1 MSQVRWSRLP
11 ALAAAP
17 ALVALAVAGCSAGG
31 SASAPASHPA
41 SSAAASTP
49 AAGGTPAAAGYTA
62 TQLRAALLTKING
75 KTPAAPVEAGQYGS
89 LTEVKATKNSMT
101 GVTVK
106 PAACAQTTVTGFNS
120 PSFADVPATVSTFKV
135 GSNGV
140 SEVLMA
146 PSSATA
152 ALALK
157 NQIPANCAKYTAVVK
172 GKTFVYTVSER
183 TVSHLAQD
191 ARAMNIE
198 ATGSESINVWS
209 VVYRASDF
217 VGAVTIV
224 GPNATATVATTLAA
238 QAYAHAAKTLH

>member
-1 MSQVRWSRLP
+1 M
-11 ALAAAP
+11 
-17 ALVALAVAGCSAGG
+17 
-31 SASAPASHPA
+31 
-41 SSAAASTP
+41 
-49 AAGGTPAAAGYTA
+49 
-62 TQLRAALLTKING
+62 
-75 KTPAAPVEAGQYGS
+75 EAGQYGS

-120 PSFADVPATVSTFKV
+120 PSFANVPATVSTFKV

-140 SEVLMA
+140 SEVLMS

-183 TVSHLAQD
+183 TVSPLAQD

>member
-11 ALAAAP
+11 ALAAAT

-49 AAGGTPAAAGYTA
+49 AAAAGYTA

-106 PAACAQTTVTGFNS
+106 PAACARTTTAGFNS
-120 PSFADVPATVSTFKV
+120 PSYANVPATVSTFKV

-140 SEVLMA
+140 SEVLLA

-157 NQIPANCAKYTAVVK
+157 NQIPASCAKYTAVVK

-191 ARAMNIE
+191 ARAMNIV
-198 ATGSESINVWS
+198 ASGSESINVWS

-224 GPNATATVATTLAA
+224 GPNASANVVTTLAA

>member
-1 MSQVRWSRLP
+1 M
-11 ALAAAP
+11 
-17 ALVALAVAGCSAGG
+17 AGCSGGG
-31 SASAPASHPA
+31 SATPHASPPA
-41 SSAAASTP
+41 SSP
-49 AAGGTPAAAGYTA
+49 AVSAPQTTSYTA
-62 TQLRAALLTKING
+62 TQLRGALLTKING
-75 KTPAAPVEAGQYGS
+75 QAPAAPVEAGQYGS
-89 LTEVKATKNSMT
+89 LNEVKATKNSMT
-101 GVTVK
+101 GVKVK
-106 PAACAQTTVTGFNS
+106 PSSCAQTTVTGFNS
-120 PSFADVPATVSTFKV
+120 PAFASVPATVSTFKV

-140 SEVLMA
+140 SEVLLA

-157 NQIPANCAKYTAVVK
+157 NQIPASCARYTATVK

-183 TVSHLAQD
+183 TVSHLAQS

-198 ATGSESINVWS
+198 ATGSESVNVWS

>member
-49 AAGGTPAAAGYTA
+49 AAAAGYTA

-146 PSSATA
+146 PSTATA

>member
-11 ALAAAP
+11 VLAAVPALA
-17 ALVALAVAGCSAGG
+17 ALAVAGCSSGQPA
-31 SASAPASHPA
+31 ASGPAAQPASGQ
-41 SSAAASTP
+41 AAATP
-49 AAGGTPAAAGYTA
+49 HTTSYTA
-62 TQLRAALLTKING
+62 TQLRGALLTKING
-75 KTPAAPVEAGQYGS
+75 QSPAAPVESGQYGS
-89 LTEVKATKNSMT
+89 LAQVKATKSSMN
-101 GVTVK
+101 GVKVK
-106 PAACAQTTVTGFNS
+106 PATCAKTTVTGFNS
-120 PSFADVPATVSTFKV
+120 PSFANVPATVSTFKV

-140 SEVLMA
+140 SEVLLS

-157 NQIPANCAKYTAVVK
+157 NQVPTSCAKYSAVVK
-172 GKTFVYTVSER
+172 GKTFEYTVSER
-183 TVSHLAQD
+183 TVNHLAQE

>member
-41 SSAAASTP
+41 GSAAASTP
-49 AAGGTPAAAGYTA
+49 AAAAGYTA
-62 TQLRAALLTKING
+62 TQLRGALLTKING

-89 LTEVKATKNSMT
+89 LTEVKATRNSMT

-120 PSFADVPATVSTFKV
+120 PSFANVPATVSTFKV

-146 PSSATA
+146 PSPATA

-157 NQIPANCAKYTAVVK
+157 NQIPANCARYTAVVK

>member
-1 MSQVRWSRLP
+1 MSQVRWSRRP
-11 ALAAAP
+11 ALAALP
-17 ALVALAVAGCSAGG
+17 ALVALAVAGCSGGG
-31 SASAPASHPA
+31 SA
-41 SSAAASTP
+41 TP
-49 AAGGTPAAAGYTA
+49 HATQPPTSQAAGTAQTTSYTA
-62 TQLRAALLTKING
+62 TQLRGALLTKING
-75 KTPAAPVEAGQYGS
+75 QAPAAPVEAGQYGS
-89 LTEVKATKNSMT
+89 LAEVKATKNSMT
-101 GVTVK
+101 GVKVK
-106 PAACAQTTVTGFNS
+106 PSSCAQTTVTGFNS
-120 PSFADVPATVSTFKV
+120 PAFASFPATVSTFKV

-140 SEVLMA
+140 SEVLLA
-146 PSSATA
+146 PTSATS

-157 NQIPANCAKYTAVVK
+157 NQIPVSCARYTATVK

-183 TVSHLAQD
+183 TVSHLAQQ

-198 ATGSESINVWS
+198 ATGSENVNVWS

>member
-41 SSAAASTP
+41 SSAAASS
-49 AAGGTPAAAGYTA
+49 AAASSAAAGYTA

-157 NQIPANCAKYTAVVK
+157 NQIPANCAKYTAVVQ

-224 GPNATATVATTLAA
+224 GPNATAAVATTLAA

>member
-11 ALAAAP
+11 ALAAP

-49 AAGGTPAAAGYTA
+49 AAAAGYTA

-120 PSFADVPATVSTFKV
+120 PSFANVPATVSTFKV

-140 SEVLMA
+140 SEVLMS

-157 NQIPANCAKYTAVVK
+157 NQIPANCARYTAVVK

>member
-41 SSAAASTP
+41 GSAAASTP
-49 AAGGTPAAAGYTA
+49 AAAAGYTA

-120 PSFADVPATVSTFKV
+120 PSFANVPATVSTFKV

-157 NQIPANCAKYTAVVK
+157 NQIPANCARYTAVVK

>member
-17 ALVALAVAGCSAGG
+17 ALVALAVAGCSSGG
-31 SASAPASHPA
+31 SATAPASHPA
-41 SSAAASTP
+41 SSPAASTP
-49 AAGGTPAAAGYTA
+49 AAAAGYTA
-62 TQLRAALLTKING
+62 TQLRTALLTKING
-75 KTPAAPVEAGQYGS
+75 KTPAAPVEAGMYGS
-89 LTEVKATKNSMT
+89 LTEVKATRNSMT

-140 SEVLMA
+140 SEVLMS

-157 NQIPANCAKYTAVVK
+157 NQIPASCAKYTAVVK
-172 GKTFVYTVSER
+172 GKTFVYSVSER

>member
-41 SSAAASTP
+41 SSPAASTP
-49 AAGGTPAAAGYTA
+49 AATTAAYTA

-75 KTPAAPVEAGQYGS
+75 KTPAAPVEAGMYGS

-135 GSNGV
+135 GANGV
-140 SEVLMA
+140 SEVLLA

-157 NQIPANCAKYTAVVK
+157 NQIPASCARYTAVVK

-183 TVSHLAQD
+183 TVRHLAQD

>member
-1 MSQVRWSRLP
+1 MSVVRWSRLP

-17 ALVALAVAGCSAGG
+17 ALVALAVTGCSAGG
-31 SASAPASHPA
+31 PASAPASHPA

-49 AAGGTPAAAGYTA
+49 AVAAGYTA

-75 KTPAAPVEAGQYGS
+75 QAPAAPVEAGQYGS
-89 LTEVKATKNSMT
+89 LTEVKATKNSMA

-120 PSFADVPATVSTFKV
+120 PSFTNVPATVSTFKV

-140 SEVLMA
+140 SEVLMS

>member
-41 SSAAASTP
+41 SSAAAS
-49 AAGGTPAAAGYTA
+49 APAAAGYTA

-89 LTEVKATKNSMT
+89 LTEVKATKNSMS

-120 PSFADVPATVSTFKV
+120 PSFANVPATVSTFKV

>member
-41 SSAAASTP
+41 GSAAASTP
-49 AAGGTPAAAGYTA
+49 AAAAGYTA
-62 TQLRAALLTKING
+62 TQLRGALLTKING

-120 PSFADVPATVSTFKV
+120 PSFANVPATVSTFKV

-157 NQIPANCAKYTAVVK
+157 NQIPASCARYTAVVK

>member
-49 AAGGTPAAAGYTA
+49 AAAASYTA

>member
-49 AAGGTPAAAGYTA
+49 AAAAGYTA

-120 PSFADVPATVSTFKV
+120 PSFANVPATVSTFKV

-140 SEVLMA
+140 SEVLMS

-157 NQIPANCAKYTAVVK
+157 NQIPANCARYTAVVK

>member
-17 ALVALAVAGCSAGG
+17 ALAALAVAGCSAGG
-31 SASAPASHPA
+31 STSAHASQSATSH
-41 SSAAASTP
+41 AASGAVT
-49 AAGGTPAAAGYTA
+49 ASYTA

-75 KTPAAPVEAGQYGS
+75 ESPAAPVEAGEYGS
-89 LTEVKATKNSMT
+89 LAEVKATKNSMT

-120 PSFADVPATVSTFKV
+120 PSFASVPATVSTFRV

-140 SEVLMA
+140 SEVLLS

-157 NQIPANCAKYTAVVK
+157 NQIPADCARYTAVVK

-183 TVSHLAQD
+183 TVSNLAQD
-191 ARAMNIE
+191 ARAMNIV
-198 ATGSESINVWS
+198 ATGAESVNVWS

>member
-49 AAGGTPAAAGYTA
+49 AAAASYTA

-172 GKTFVYTVSER
+172 GKTFVYAVSER

>member
-41 SSAAASTP
+41 RSAAAS
-49 AAGGTPAAAGYTA
+49 TPAAAGYTA

-146 PSSATA
+146 P
-152 ALALK
+152 
-157 NQIPANCAKYTAVVK
+157 
-172 GKTFVYTVSER
+172 
-183 TVSHLAQD
+183 
-191 ARAMNIE
+191 
-198 ATGSESINVWS
+198 
-209 VVYRASDF
+209 
-217 VGAVTIV
+217 
-224 GPNATATVATTLAA
+224 
-238 QAYAHAAKTLH
+238 

>member
-31 SASAPASHPA
+31 SGSAPATHPA

-49 AAGGTPAAAGYTA
+49 AAAAGYTA